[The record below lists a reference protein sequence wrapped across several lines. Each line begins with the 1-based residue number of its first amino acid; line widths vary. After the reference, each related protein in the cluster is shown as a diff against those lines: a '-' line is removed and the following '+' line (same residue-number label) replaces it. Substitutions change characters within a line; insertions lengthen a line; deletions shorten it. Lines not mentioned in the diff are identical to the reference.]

1 MTDEQIEKWL
11 AKHQYKPASVT
22 SVFLADIMAYKSR
35 HIKAHIPAWI
45 FEMVSVVLV
54 KCE

>member
-11 AKHQYKPASVT
+11 AKNQKPTTVT
-22 SVFLADIMAYKSR
+22 SILLADIMAYKSR
-35 HIKAHIPAWI
+35 HIKAHIPAWV
-45 FEMVSVVLV
+45 FEMVSVVLA